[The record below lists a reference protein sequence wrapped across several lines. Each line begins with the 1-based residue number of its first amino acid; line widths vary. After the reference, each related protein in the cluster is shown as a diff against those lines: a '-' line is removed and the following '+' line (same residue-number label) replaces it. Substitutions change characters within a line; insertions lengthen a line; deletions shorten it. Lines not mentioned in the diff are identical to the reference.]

1 MQRNNNNHR
10 DFSNQVRRL
19 CSISC
24 CETSARHIQL
34 EAEEARFFT
43 SLAQVRHLKKKEFL
57 LHAGDVCRYE
67 TFVLEGCL
75 RNYYLDDKGD
85 EHIL

>member
-1 MQRNNNNHR
+1 MFDLLLQN
-10 DFSNQVRRL
+10 V
-19 CSISC
+19 
-24 CETSARHIQL
+24 ARHIQL